1 MTVVSVIENFV
12 SIQGESTYS
21 GLSCFFIRLTG
32 CNLRCNYCDTEY
44 AYSGGIETLV
54 ADLVQMWCES
64 GAVIAEITGGEPL
77 LQDGFSILA
86 TAFRD
91 CSERRVLVETNG
103 SQDIGLIPDEVVAI
117 VDVKCPGSG
126 AGDSFYMPNIDK
138 LRNYD
143 EIKFVLSDEDDY
155 IWAKDFVRKYDLI
168 EKCHAVLFGSVLGKL
183 DAGTLG
189 KWIVNDKLQ
198 VRLQVQLHKIVKMA

>member
-1 MTVVSVIENFV
+1 M

-44 AYSGGIETLV
+44 AYSGGKETSITKLV
-54 ADLVQMWCES
+54 ETWQDS

-77 LQDGFSILA
+77 LQEGFVELA
-86 TAFRD
+86 TELRD
-91 CSERRVLVETNG
+91 CSERHLLVETNG
-103 SQDIGLIPDEVVAI
+103 SQDIGIIPDGVVAI

-138 LRNYD
+138 LRDYD
-143 EIKFVLSDEDDY
+143 EIKFVLKDRLDY
-155 IWAKDFVRKYDLI
+155 EWAKDFIGEYDLT
-168 EKCHAVLFGSVLGKL
+168 ERCHAVLFGCVSGEL
-183 DAGTLG
+183 DAGRVG
-189 KWIVNDKLQ
+189 QWIVDDGLK
-198 VRLQVQLHKIVKMA
+198 VRLQVQLHKILEMA

>member
-1 MTVVSVIENFV
+1 MKNVLVTESFV

-44 AYSGGIETLV
+44 AYSGGKEMPVAELV
-54 ADLVQMWCES
+54 AVWRDS

-77 LQDGFSILA
+77 LQDGFSLLA
-86 TAFRD
+86 TALRD
-91 CSERRVLVETNG
+91 CSERKLLVETNG
-103 SQDIGLIPDEVVAI
+103 SQDIEIIPKGVVAI

-126 AGDSFYMPNIDK
+126 VGGSFYMPNIDK

-143 EIKFVLSDEDDY
+143 EVKFVLKGRADY
-155 IWAKDFVRKYDLI
+155 KWAKDFVEKHDLI
-168 EKCHAVLFGSVLGKL
+168 EKCHAVLFGCVSGEL
-183 DAGTLG
+183 DTGTLG
-189 KWIVNDKLQ
+189 QWIVDDGLK
-198 VRLQVQLHKIVKMA
+198 VRLQVQLHKILKMA